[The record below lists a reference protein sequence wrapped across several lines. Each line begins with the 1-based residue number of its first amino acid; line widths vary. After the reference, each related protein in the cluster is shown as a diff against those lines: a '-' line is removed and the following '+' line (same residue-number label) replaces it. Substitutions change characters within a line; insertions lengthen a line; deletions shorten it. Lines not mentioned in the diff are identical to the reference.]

1 MSSEPRRRPPLRTIL
16 KWGGLGLVVLLVLA
30 QLVPYG
36 RDHTNPPVTQAAKF
50 PSAAV
55 AKIAADS
62 CGDCHSNLTKWP
74 WYTNVAPASW
84 LVQSDVDGGR
94 EHLNFSEWDKPQPS
108 ADAVIRQIQSGEMPP
123 LKYTIMPNHASARLS
138 AAQKRLLIQ
147 GIRELYA
154 TDPPAAIK
162 RSGST
167 PYAMLGA
174 RALSG
179 PAGSPRPAA
188 AR

>member
-1 MSSEPRRRPPLRTIL
+1 MTSARRRRPPLRTLL
-16 KWGGLGLVVLLVLA
+16 KWGALGAVVLLALA

-36 RDHTNPPVTQAAKF
+36 RSHANPPVTRAARF

-74 WYTNVAPASW
+74 WYTNVAPVSW

-94 EHLNFSEWDKPQPS
+94 EHLNFSEWNKAQPS
-108 ADAVIRQIQSGEMPP
+108 ADAVIRQIKSGEMPP

-138 AAQKRLLIQ
+138 SADKKQLID
-147 GIRELYA
+147 GIRQLYA
-154 TDPPAAIK
+154 TDPPASIK
-162 RSGST
+162 QNGSR
-167 PYAMLGA
+167 PYAMV
-174 RALSG
+174 RAG
-179 PAGSPRPAA
+179 G
-188 AR
+188 